1 MEVVG
6 VCGSLPLGVCGP
18 TGVCGPFEDTDAAAA
33 AAAAAAADAGS
44 SGLELLRIFLGRSE
58 SLSSRVGVKSPPP
71 FGSGLNA

>member
-33 AAAAAAADAGS
+33 TAAADAGS
-44 SGLELLRIFLGRSE
+44 SGLALLRIFLGRSE

>member
-18 TGVCGPFEDTDAAAA
+18 TGVCGPFEDTDA